1 MMRLPNRNWYHKNYV
16 TAEFLYI
23 GASIDMFPDDV
34 MLSCILVTDLARQT
48 DYVPLLDIACFK
60 LSDFLCVSE
69 GKLCVSNIPK
79 TSLELR
85 TSNGRKDLFI
95 FVMSK
100 L

>member
-1 MMRLPNRNWYHKNYV
+1 
-16 TAEFLYI
+16 
-23 GASIDMFPDDV
+23 MFPDDV

-48 DYVPLLDIACFK
+48 DYVPLLDIACFEH
-60 LSDFLCVSE
+60 SDFLCVSA

-79 TSLELR
+79 TFLELR
-85 TSNGRKDLFI
+85 TSNGRKVLFI